1 MSAERKTEA
10 IPEWKQ
16 EEVAALVDVLESYE
30 SVGVVDVRGIPSRQ
44 LQEMRAELYGTAQ
57 LRMGRNTLIRRALDD
72 VDEGAEDLAEYVSGQ
87 VGLIGTDDNP
97 FALFKQLEASKTSA
111 PIQAG
116 EVAPDEIVVPEGDTG
131 IDDLQMVGDFN
142 QAGVNARPG
151 EDGTI
156 EVMEDSVVAEAGEEI
171 DVETAGVLDAMG
183 IEPKEVGLDL
193 RAAFSDGV
201 VFEADELAVDED
213 AYYSDVQTAA
223 ARARNLA
230 LNAEFPTSQT
240 TPALLAK
247 ASGEAKALALHAAIE
262 DPDVMPDL
270 VARAD
275 AQMKTLAA
283 AIDDDEALPEEL
295 RDVEAPEPAAAEA
308 EPEDDD
314 DEQPDD
320 QPEAEPDDDGGDGD
334 GDDDDDGD
342 AGAEG
347 LGEMFG

>member
-1 MSAERKTEA
+1 MSAERKTET
-10 IPEWKQ
+10 IPEWKR
-16 EEVAALVDVLESYE
+16 EEVDALVALLERYE
-30 SVGVVDVRGIPSRQ
+30 SVGVVDVEGIPSRQ
-44 LQEMRAELYGTAQ
+44 LQEMRAGLYGTAQ
-57 LRMGRNTLIRRALDD
+57 LRMGRNTLVRRALDA
-72 VDEGAEDLAEYVSGQ
+72 VDEGAEALDEYVSGQ
-87 VGLIGTDDNP
+87 VGLIGTDANP

-116 EVAPDEIVVPEGDTG
+116 EVAPNDVVVPAGDTG

-151 EDGTI
+151 ESGTI
-156 EVMEDSVVAEAGEEI
+156 EVMEESTVAEAGDEVSPEL
-171 DVETAGVLDAMG
+171 AGVLDAMG

-193 RAAFSDGV
+193 RAVFADGV
-201 VFEADELAVDED
+201 VFEADELAIDEE

-230 LNAEFPTSQT
+230 LNAEYPTART
-240 TPALLAK
+240 TPALLAT
-247 ASGEAKALALHAAIE
+247 ASGEAKALAIHAAIE

-275 AQMKTLAA
+275 AQLKALAA
-283 AIDDDEALPEEL
+283 AIDDEEALPEAL
-295 RDVEAPEPAAAEA
+295 RDVEAPAAEPAADEG
-308 EPEDDD
+308 EDDE
-314 DEQPDD
+314 DEQADD
-320 QPEAEPDDDGGDGD
+320 QPEAESDD

-342 AGAEG
+342 AAEG

>member
-1 MSAERKTEA
+1 MSAERKTET
-10 IPEWKQ
+10 IPEWKR
-16 EEVAALVDVLESYE
+16 EEVAALVDLLEGYD

-44 LQEMRAELYGTAQ
+44 LQEMRADLYGTAQ
-57 LRMGRNTLIRRALDD
+57 LRMGRNTLIRRALED
-72 VDEGAEDLAEYVSGQ
+72 VDEGAEELTAYVSGQ
-87 VGLIGTDDNP
+87 VGLVGADANP

-111 PIQAG
+111 PIGAG
-116 EVAPDEIVVPEGDTG
+116 EVAPDDIVVPEGDTG

-156 EVMEDSVVAEAGEEI
+156 EVMAESVVAEAGDEV
-171 DVETAGVLDAMG
+171 DAETAGVLDALG

-193 RAAFSDGV
+193 RAVFADGV
-201 VFEADELAVDED
+201 VFEADELEIDED
-213 AYYSDVQTAA
+213 AYYADLQTAA
-223 ARARNLA
+223 ARGRNLA
-230 LNAEFPTSQT
+230 VNAAYPTAQS
-240 TPALLAK
+240 TPPLLAK
-247 ASGEAKALALHAAIE
+247 ASGEATALALHAAIE

-275 AQMKTLAA
+275 ARMKALAA

-295 RDVEAPEPAAAEA
+295 RDVDVEPAPAADDAEA
-308 EPEDDD
+308 EAADG
-314 DEQPDD
+314 DEQDDD
-320 QPEAEPDDDGGDGD
+320 QPDAEPDDAGD
-334 GDDDDDGD
+334 DDDDDGD